1 MITKNHKKTTTLLF
15 TIAALAATLLAA
27 STIAATALGSDHA
40 AFARKKAHN
49 EAKNKGISTPTITKQ
64 VQLCITAGGN
74 SPITGS
80 CAATSTNTVTQSGGV
95 VDASVPMKLPFG
107 ISG

>member
-1 MITKNHKKTTTLLF
+1 MTKKNHKTTTLLF
-15 TIAALAATLLAA
+15 TIAALAAALVAA
-27 STIAATALGSDHA
+27 STIAATALGSDHS

-49 EAKNKGISTPTITKQ
+49 GLKNKGISTPTTTKQ
-64 VQLCITAGGN
+64 PQLCITAGGN

-80 CAATSTNTVTQSGGV
+80 CIATSTNTVTESGGV

-107 ISG
+107 SSG

>member
-1 MITKNHKKTTTLLF
+1 MTKKNHKTTTLIF
-15 TIAALAATLLAA
+15 TIAALAAALVAA
-27 STIAATALGSDHA
+27 STIAATALGSDHS

-49 EAKNKGISTPTITKQ
+49 GLKNKGISTPTTTKQ
-64 VQLCITAGGN
+64 PQLCITAGGN

-80 CAATSTNTVTQSGGV
+80 CIATSTNTVTESGGV

-107 ISG
+107 VSG